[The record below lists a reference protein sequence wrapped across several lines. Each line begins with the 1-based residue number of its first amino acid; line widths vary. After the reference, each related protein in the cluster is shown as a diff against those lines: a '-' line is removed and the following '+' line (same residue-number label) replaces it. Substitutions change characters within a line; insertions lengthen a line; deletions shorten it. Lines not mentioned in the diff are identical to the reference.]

1 MEYSVFWCRLNK
13 YYLNQ
18 WLDYF
23 RSHPFA
29 NQPYVITTC
38 EVTDRAKQKRI
49 KLAKKK
55 LSEWY
60 HLYITWCGTLKRG
73 ELISTEL
80 FYNLYSEFIP
90 FSDSI
95 TLLWESPLQSSR
107 AERGDLK
114 KMKIASPEK
123 SVSQWL
129 SKNEFTKKFV
139 VIQNGCDNYCS
150 FCLTVQKRGK
160 HTSRRK
166 EEIVE
171 EVRKF
176 EEGWGKEIVLTGV
189 NIAAWWCSN
198 STKPEESKFTEL
210 LTYILDNTTIPR
222 IRISS
227 LWPEYLD
234 DEFFT
239 VIQNPRILP
248 HFHLSI
254 QSFSD
259 TVLQRMKRN
268 YTVKTLANVLTKF
281 HALKTIVPLSLWA
294 DIIIGFPGETEEEF
308 KETLYGIQTYNINK
322 VHPFPFSAHTMW
334 ETVPASVL
342 ANQIDQ
348 VTKKLREKELKKIA
362 DHVLDQFIELN
373 KNIEHSVLVE
383 WKWSGWTENYIKV
396 PVDSKYKR
404 GEIIQIFL

>member
-73 ELISTEL
+73 EVIPTEL
-80 FYNLYSEFIP
+80 FYNLYPEFIS

-95 TLLWESPLQSSR
+95 TLLWEHPDEISSFTTTK
-107 AERGDLK
+107 EN
-114 KMKIASPEK
+114 
-123 SVSQWL
+123 VY
-129 SKNEFTKKFV
+129 TKKFV

-259 TVLQRMKRN
+259 TVLQRMRRN
-268 YTVKTLANVLTKF
+268 YTLKNLKNILKKF
-281 HALKTIVPLSLWA
+281 RTLKTTIPVSLGA
-294 DIIIGFPGETEEEF
+294 DIIIGFPGETDGDF
-308 KETLYGIQTYNINK
+308 QETLENVKTFGINK
-322 VHPFPFSAHTMW
+322 VHAFPFSDHHTG
-334 ETVPASVL
+334 ETIPASVL
-342 ANQIDQ
+342 PNPVDTL
-348 VTKKLREKELKKIA
+348 TKKSREKALKKIA
-362 DHVLDQFIELN
+362 DELAEEFYQL
-373 KNIEHSVLVE
+373 NIWITHNVLVE
-383 WKWSGWTENYIKV
+383 WKWSGRTENYIKV
-396 PVDSKYKR
+396 PVDAKYKR
-404 GEIIQIFL
+404 GEIIQIVL